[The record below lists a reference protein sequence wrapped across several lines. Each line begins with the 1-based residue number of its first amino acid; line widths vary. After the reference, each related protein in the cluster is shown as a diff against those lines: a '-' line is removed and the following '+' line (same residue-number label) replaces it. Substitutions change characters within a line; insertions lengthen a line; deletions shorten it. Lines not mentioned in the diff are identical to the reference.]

1 MREVFGADLEQS
13 SPLVRSSEAVMQW
26 DNGVRFE
33 EMASGEQVMDPSYIR
48 VPSGT
53 GSEGFYSHNGEEFI
67 YVISGRLFVELK
79 DHGTFQVAPGDA
91 LYFPSTTPHRWW
103 AGEEPVG
110 PSTSTPRRRSAVVS
124 RDLGLEALLSI
135 PALFGPCVS
144 PDGKWVAW
152 SWSRLGPPPTCSPY
166 PPTARSLP
174 SASPR
179 PGTRKSSL
187 DLRRRRG
194 SRIARQ

>member
-1 MREVFGADLEQS
+1 
-13 SPLVRSSEAVMQW
+13 MQW

-79 DHGTFQVAPGDA
+79 DHGTFQVAPGTRSISPPPPRIA
-91 LYFPSTTPHRWW
+91 GGPAKSPSR
-103 AGEEPVG
+103 
-110 PSTSTPRRRSAVVS
+110 PSTSTPRRRSSS
-124 RDLGLEALLSI
+124 RVPRPQARS
-135 PALFGPCVS
+135 PALHPCALRAVS

-152 SWSRLGPPPTCSPY
+152 SWSRLGPAADVFAAPTDGSQPPLRLTETVKGTRTSSPG
-166 PPTARSLP
+166 PRKATRSSYRKTMTGT
-174 SASPR
+174 SAS
-179 PGTRKSSL
+179 GSSWS
-187 DLRRRRG
+187 G
-194 SRIARQ
+194 SPIQG